1 MTVTDLSVS
10 TFVHAIS
17 LMVFESRDS
26 EKRHVPSSEFA
37 EVSEIEAPRYVRLFS
52 VKMGTV

>member
-1 MTVTDLSVS
+1 
-10 TFVHAIS
+10 
-17 LMVFESRDS
+17 MVFESRDS

-37 EVSEIEAPRYVRLFS
+37 AVSEIEAPRYMRLFS